1 MEERLE
7 LIYTKINKLISIN
20 KQLKEEN
27 TALISKVEM
36 SRNVQDRL
44 KNDLDKML
52 VEKENNENKI
62 YFGNLAAENL
72 TKKEIKSKI
81 DQYISEID
89 RCIEQIEKL

>member
-7 LIYTKINKLISIN
+7 KIYSKVEHLIAIN

-27 TALISKVEM
+27 NKLISKVEM

-44 KNDLDKML
+44 KEDLEKIL
-52 VEKENNENKI
+52 TEKENTENKI
-62 YFGNLAAENL
+62 YLGTLAAENL

-89 RCIEQIEKL
+89 RCIVQIEKL